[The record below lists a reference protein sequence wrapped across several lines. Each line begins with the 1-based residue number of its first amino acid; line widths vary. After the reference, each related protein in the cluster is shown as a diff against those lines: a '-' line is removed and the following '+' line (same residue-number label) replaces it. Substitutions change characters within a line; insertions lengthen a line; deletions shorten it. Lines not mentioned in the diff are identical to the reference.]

1 MNPQHLLTQV
11 QEENSSNGKKDS
23 LHKNGTGKENVTKPN
38 LRLPLQQITS
48 TTNQTLPN
56 RDFINSPREA
66 AVSQTVPWK
75 QDHLLPPMKFPTGKK
90 CLVLDLDETLVHSSF
105 KPVECDFITPI
116 ELEGQVF
123 QVYVAKRPYVDEFM
137 KLCGQLYEV
146 VVFTASLATYAD
158 AVLDLLDIHKVV
170 DWRLFRE
177 SCSPVTGTYVK
188 DLGRMGR
195 PIEDIIIIDN
205 SPHSYAFNPLNAI
218 PVQSWFS
225 DQSDTE
231 LLTLVPILER
241 LALPTVRDVKIELQM
256 ILDVPAV
263 NYITT
268 TFGNMALYGDDTAT
282 TVDDNGTVVD
292 DGTGY
297 GDDTGG
303 YDQGYGD
310 DLGGEAH
317 TPEEESYRRTESGYD
332 EDDGA
337 FDPGADDGG
346 GGGVD
351 AFHGNRCSDEDGWG
365 GCVPVEHVMLRSTSV
380 HGEYAAD

>member
-1 MNPQHLLTQV
+1 MKLWFTVLLNPLNVILLSLL
-11 QEENSSNGKKDS
+11 NSKD
-23 LHKNGTGKENVTKPN
+23 
-38 LRLPLQQITS
+38 R
-48 TTNQTLPN
+48 
-56 RDFINSPREA
+56 F
-66 AVSQTVPWK
+66 
-75 QDHLLPPMKFPTGKK
+75 
-90 CLVLDLDETLVHSSF
+90 
-105 KPVECDFITPI
+105 
-116 ELEGQVF
+116 F
-123 QVYVAKRPYVDEFM
+123 QVYVAKRPHVDDFM
-137 KLCGQLYEV
+137 KLCGELYEV

-195 PIEDIIIIDN
+195 PIEEIIIIDN

-225 DQSDTE
+225 DQTDTE
-231 LLTLVPILER
+231 LLSLVPILER

-268 TFGNMALYGDDTAT
+268 TFGNMALYGGEDNAT
-282 TVDDNGTVVD
+282 VD
-292 DGTGY
+292 DGTV
-297 GDDTGG
+297 GDDGTTVG
-303 YDQGYGD
+303 YDDQGYGD
-310 DLGGEAH
+310 DTVGYEDDLGEVH
-317 TPEEESYRRTESGYD
+317 NSPEEEEEYGRPESGYD

-337 FDPGADDGG
+337 FDPCADDGG

-351 AFHGNRCSDEDGWG
+351 AFHGNRCSDDDGWG
-365 GCVPVEHVMLRSTSV
+365 GCVPVEHVLRSAAV
-380 HGEYAAD
+380 HGGEYAAD